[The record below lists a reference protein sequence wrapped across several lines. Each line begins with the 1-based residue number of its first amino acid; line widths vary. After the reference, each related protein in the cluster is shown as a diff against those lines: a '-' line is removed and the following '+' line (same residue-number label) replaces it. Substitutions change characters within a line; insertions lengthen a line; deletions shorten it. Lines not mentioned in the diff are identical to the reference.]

1 MTDMAIAGYGRLGLT
16 LGVTAQVKNESKCR
30 SRFIMLALFAC
41 LLADNL
47 RADNLYRYKSKS
59 GLVVL
64 DDRLPPEYVADGYEV
79 LSKSGRLLR
88 VVPAHVD
95 KPAGSTE
102 QEILNAKERLREDK
116 YILAS
121 YGSIEEIQQVKERK
135 LSLLEREIN
144 IIETNLADT
153 RKQRAQQRTRA
164 ANYQRAGRPVPA
176 SLKKALAGFE
186 EQERKAEPL
195 LNERYAEIARVAAL
209 YDKYKARFVELTAAN
224 DTSHATSEQR

>member
-1 MTDMAIAGYGRLGLT
+1 MTGLARAGFGRPGIT
-16 LGVTAQVKNESKCR
+16 PGKTEEAQSESRCR
-30 SRFIMLALFAC
+30 GHFIILALFAC

-47 RADNLYRYKSKS
+47 CADNLYRYKSKS
-59 GLVVL
+59 GLVIL
-64 DDRLPPEYVADGYEV
+64 DDRLPPEYIADGYEV

-135 LSLLEREIN
+135 LSLLEREIY

-153 RKQRAQQRTRA
+153 RKQRAVQRTRA

-176 SLKKALAGFE
+176 SLIKVLAEFD
-186 EQERKAEPL
+186 EQELKAEPIL
-195 LNERYAEIARVAAL
+195 HERHAELASAAAL
-209 YDKYKARFVELTAAN
+209 YDKYKTRFAELTATN
-224 DTSHATSEQR
+224 DVTHATSE